1 MQQVVLK
8 FFSSLL
14 WYRWTLP
21 VLILCRIYLSA
32 LLVLSIIIAEVLFP
46 PAYVLLAA
54 VIVHRLTNKAKNGTC
69 FYCWAK
75 IQTCLLNF
83 AFELLQDGY
92 FICPPYYGAL
102 YSSHEK
108 LYWKLP
114 GIPKMG
120 YTALYKFLWCGERC
134 CSPERILTGSVIGIW
149 VVEGDYSCGCASRQQ
164 G

>member
-32 LLVLSIIIAEVLFP
+32 LFVLSIIIAQVFFP

-69 FYCWAK
+69 FHCWTR

-83 AFELLQDGY
+83 AFELLQDEY
-92 FICPPYYGAL
+92 CSCPAYYGAL

-108 LYWKLP
+108 LSWKLP
-114 GIPKMG
+114 GIAKSR
-120 YTALYKFLWCGERC
+120 LYSTLQVPLVWKRC
-134 CSPERILTGSVIGIW
+134 CSPEGIVTGSVTDIW
-149 VVEGDYSCGCASRQQ
+149 VVEGDYSCGCASRHQ